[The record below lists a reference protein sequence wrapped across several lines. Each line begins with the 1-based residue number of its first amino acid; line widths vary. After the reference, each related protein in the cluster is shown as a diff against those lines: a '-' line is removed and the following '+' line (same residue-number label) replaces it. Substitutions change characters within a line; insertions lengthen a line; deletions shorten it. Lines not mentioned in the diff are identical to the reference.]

1 MSKLADFGIHVENL
15 SNYDTVRIDG
25 HDFPVVLSHEAMEYI
40 GIVYKDD
47 YLQFE
52 QDLNSF
58 LERSNGEINTG
69 NIKSHDWR
77 IMKSLVYGML
87 CAGGLEENPKTVFT
101 WLGVRNET
109 IDVFSKCM
117 EIFSKNNYQVEDLK
131 KSKKPQD
138 YQKPNNKNHKRK
150 NPKK

>member
-1 MSKLADFGIHVENL
+1 MSKLADFGICVEKL
-15 SNYDTVRIDG
+15 SNYDTVHIDG

-40 GIVYKDD
+40 GLVYNDD
-47 YLQFE
+47 YAQFE
-52 QDLNSF
+52 HDLNS
-58 LERSNGEINTG
+58 LLSRSNGTISTG
-69 NIKSHDWR
+69 NITSSDWK

-87 CAGGLEENPKTVFT
+87 CAGGLDEDPKTVFT
-101 WLGVRNET
+101 WLGIRNET
-109 IDVFSKCM
+109 VEIFGKCM

-150 NPKK
+150 APKK